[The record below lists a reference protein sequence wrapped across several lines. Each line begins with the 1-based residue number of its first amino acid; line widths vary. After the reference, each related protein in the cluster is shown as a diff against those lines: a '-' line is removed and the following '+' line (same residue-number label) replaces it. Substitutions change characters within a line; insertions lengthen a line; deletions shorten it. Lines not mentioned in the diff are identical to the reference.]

1 MRKIISSR
9 IISTGPFVERRFR
22 KADSSSN
29 RCRRFEDFR
38 PLNPHLRH
46 ASNLCSYSVS
56 DFHVSEGM
64 IVDFYA

>member
-1 MRKIISSR
+1 MRKTISSR

-22 KADSSSN
+22 KGDSSSN

-46 ASNLCSYSVS
+46 RSNLCSYSVS
-56 DFHVSEGM
+56 DFRVIEGM
-64 IVDFYA
+64 TIDFYA